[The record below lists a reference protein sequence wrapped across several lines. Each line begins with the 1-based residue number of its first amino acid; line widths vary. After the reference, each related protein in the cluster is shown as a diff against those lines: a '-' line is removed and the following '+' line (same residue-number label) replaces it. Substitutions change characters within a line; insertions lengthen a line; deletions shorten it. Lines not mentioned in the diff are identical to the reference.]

1 MTKADAAERTSP
13 RNRWSNPL
21 AARYA
26 SAEMADIWS
35 DGHRYGWWRRMWL
48 ALAEA
53 EAELGLPISPAQL
66 DEMRAHLD
74 TVDFA
79 KAATYEKQTRHDVFA
94 HLHTFGDDCP
104 SARPI
109 LHLGATSA
117 FVTDNTDLVL
127 IAESLDLV
135 IARMAGVIE
144 QLAARARENRSVICL
159 GRTHLQPAQPTTIG
173 KRICLWI
180 QDLLLDLEELR
191 HRRSLLR
198 ARGTKGTTGTQASF
212 LELFQG
218 DHTKVRQ
225 LDDIVSKKLGFGG
238 SYAVTGQT
246 YPRKIDSQVLAALGG
261 IAESTHK
268 AGNDLRLAAAW
279 NELEEPFETD
289 QVGSSAMPYK
299 RNPMRA
305 ERMCSLG
312 RFVMGLQPTAGQ
324 TAAVQW
330 YERTLDDS
338 AARRLVLPQAFL
350 ATDAQLVIYTNIAA
364 GLVVL
369 PGGIRRNLEQH
380 LPFLAS
386 ERLLMAATTAGGDR
400 QELHEA
406 IRRHSHAA
414 TARIREGADNDLVER
429 LAADPLFAGV
439 DLAAAVTVE
448 GLEGRAAAQ
457 VEEFLDGP
465 VSEALAACPNR
476 VAASDLRV

>member
-1 MTKADAAERTSP
+1 MTEANAAEQAPAR
-13 RNRWSNPL
+13 RRWSNPL

-26 SAEMADIWS
+26 SAEMAEIWS
-35 DGHRYGWWRRMWL
+35 DEHRYGWWRRMWL

-53 EAELGLPISPAQL
+53 EAELGLPITAAQL
-66 DEMRAHLD
+66 AEMRGHLD

-135 IARMAGVIE
+135 IARLATVID
-144 QLAARARENRSVICL
+144 QLAGRARETRSIICL

-218 DHTKVRQ
+218 DHAKVRQ
-225 LDDIVSKKLGFGG
+225 LDKLVSQKLGFVE

-246 YPRKIDSQVLAALGG
+246 YPRKIDSQVLAAVGG

-338 AARRLVLPQAFL
+338 AARRLILPQAFL
-350 ATDAQLVIYTNIAA
+350 ATDAQLVIYANIAA

-414 TARIREGADNDLVER
+414 TARIRDGADNDLVER

-457 VEEFLDGP
+457 VDEFLDGP
-465 VSEALAACPNR
+465 VREALAACPTR
-476 VAASDLRV
+476 AAASDLRV

>member
-1 MTKADAAERTSP
+1 
-13 RNRWSNPL
+13 
-21 AARYA
+21 
-26 SAEMADIWS
+26 MADIWS

-53 EAELGLPISPAQL
+53 EAELGLPISAAQL

-127 IAESLDLV
+127 IAESLDLI

-218 DHTKVRQ
+218 DHAKVRQ
-225 LDDIVSKKLGFGG
+225 LDDIVSRKLGFGG

-350 ATDAQLVIYTNIAA
+350 ATDAQLVIYANIAA

-457 VEEFLDGP
+457 VDEFLDGP

>member
-1 MTKADAAERTSP
+1 
-13 RNRWSNPL
+13 
-21 AARYA
+21 
-26 SAEMADIWS
+26 
-35 DGHRYGWWRRMWL
+35 
-48 ALAEA
+48 
-53 EAELGLPISPAQL
+53 
-66 DEMRAHLD
+66 
-74 TVDFA
+74 
-79 KAATYEKQTRHDVFA
+79 
-94 HLHTFGDDCP
+94 
-104 SARPI
+104 
-109 LHLGATSA
+109 
-117 FVTDNTDLVL
+117 
-127 IAESLDLV
+127 

-218 DHTKVRQ
+218 DHAKVRQ
-225 LDDIVSKKLGFGG
+225 LDDIVSRKLGFGG

-279 NELEEPFETD
+279 NEIEEPFETD

-350 ATDAQLVIYTNIAA
+350 ATDAQLVIYANIAA

-457 VEEFLDGP
+457 VDEFLDGP

>member
-1 MTKADAAERTSP
+1 MTDASTTLPPASTE
-13 RNRWSNPL
+13 RWSNPL
-21 AARYA
+21 ASRYA
-26 SAEMADIWS
+26 SFEMAEIWG
-35 DGHRYGWWRRMWL
+35 DPHRYGLWRRVWL

-53 EAELGLPISPAQL
+53 EAELGLPISLNQIE
-66 DEMRAHLD
+66 EMRAHLD

-79 KAATYEKQTRHDVFA
+79 KAAAYEKQTRHDVFA

-104 SARPI
+104 LARPI

-117 FVTDNTDLVL
+117 FVTDNTDLFL
-127 IAESLDLV
+127 LGESLALV
-135 IARMAGVIE
+135 AARLAAVIE
-144 QLAARARENRSVICL
+144 RLADRARENRSVICL

-180 QDLLLDLEELR
+180 QDLLLDLEEVQHR
-191 HRRSLLR
+191 HHLLR
-198 ARGTKGTTGTQASF
+198 ARGAKGTTGTQASF
-212 LELFQG
+212 LELFDG
-218 DHTKVRQ
+218 DHAKVRE
-225 LDDIVSKKLGFGG
+225 LDRLISQKLGFDS

-246 YPRKIDSQVLAALGG
+246 YPRKVDSQVLASLGG

-279 NELEEPFETD
+279 GELEEPFETD

-305 ERMCSLG
+305 ERMCGLG
-312 RFVMGLQPTAGQ
+312 RFVMGMQTTASQ

-338 AARRLVLPQAFL
+338 APRRLVLPQAFL
-350 ATDAQLVIYTNIAA
+350 ATDAQLVIYANIAG

-369 PGGIRRNLEQH
+369 PGSIRRNLEQH

-406 IRRHSHAA
+406 IRRHSHA
-414 TARIREGADNDLVER
+414 TTTCMREGADNDLIER
-429 LAADPLFAGV
+429 LTGDPLFAGV
-439 DLAAAVTVE
+439 DLAAAMKVE
-448 GLEGRAAAQ
+448 GLEGRATVQ

-465 VSEALAACPNR
+465 VKDALASCSERAPE
-476 VAASDLRV
+476 SELRV